1 MKQERI
7 LSRWGLVMIGEHGPI
22 LAGSEGGGV
31 YRTSTPLVEFDAEAG
46 TGVTASGRPYRLVGA
61 GDPGYALR
69 TVHALW
75 SVKDQEVRVVSPDEA
90 VDLIA
95 AKGNAPFR
103 RTLEEQAKIDGLR
116 LRHISREFRIQML
129 IAGIDELEAAQRC
142 GLSED
147 QIRGLLEVD
156 LSRVAVDEAD
166 MAFVTLTQLNSN
178 RMRM

>member
-46 TGVTASGRPYRLVGA
+46 TGVTASGRPYRLVGT
-61 GDPGYALR
+61 GDPGYALS

-75 SVKDQEVRVVSPDEA
+75 SAKDQEVRVVSPDEA

-103 RTLEEQAKIDGLR
+103 RTLEEHAKIDGLR

-129 IAGIDELEAAQRC
+129 IAGIDEEAAQRC

>member
-1 MKQERI
+1 MKQERM

-31 YRTSTPLVEFDAEAG
+31 YRTSTPLVEFDAEVG
-46 TGVTASGRPYRLVGA
+46 TGVTASGRPYRLIGI

-69 TVHALW
+69 TVHSLW
-75 SVKDQEVRVVSPDEA
+75 NTKGQEVRVVSPDEA

-103 RTLEEQAKIDGLR
+103 RTPEQQAKIDGLR

-129 IAGIDELEAAQRC
+129 AAGIDEVEAARRC
-142 GLSED
+142 GLTED
-147 QIRGLLEVD
+147 QMRGIIESD
-156 LSRVAVDEAD
+156 LSRISAEEAD
-166 MAFVTLTQLNSN
+166 AAFVTLVQSAFS
-178 RMRM
+178 RMGM